1 MTTPLRRRLEWAVF
15 WFFVFCL
22 IVGSAIL
29 LINAVSKTL

>member
-1 MTTPLRRRLEWAVF
+1 MTTPLRRRLEWTVF

-29 LINAVSKTL
+29 LIDAVSP